1 MSDLHDIGTHVD
13 DPTEPTEE
21 PQLLPSFEELAAEQ
35 ADEMGDESLIEEPVA
50 EAEAEEETEVGT
62 DPLVSLVFDPK
73 HQDDFEGLLHLGEL
87 RHEFVWANHTFLIR
101 TLKVDE
107 LLQVALLTKDFA
119 GSYGA
124 DRAYVT
130 ALVAA
135 ALVEVDGEPVYQA
148 IGRDEDHVAKKY
160 NYIRK
165 NWYSQTIDAVYSHLP
180 RLEAR
185 AQTLLDA
192 MGEA

>member
-13 DPTEPTEE
+13 DPTEPMEE
-21 PQLLPSFEELAAEQ
+21 PSLPSFAELAAEQ
-35 ADEMGDESLIEEPVA
+35 AEEMGDESLIEEPI
-50 EAEAEEETEVGT
+50 EEPDPEPEVDT
-62 DPLVSLVFDPK
+62 DPLSKLVFDPK

-107 LLQVALLTKDFA
+107 LLQVSLLTKDFA

-135 ALVEVDGEPVYQA
+135 ALIEVDGEQLYTPV
-148 IGRDEDHVAKKY
+148 GRGEDTVAKKY
-160 NYIRK
+160 AYIKK
-165 NWYSQTIDAVYSHLP
+165 NWYSQTIDAVYSKLQ